1 LNPGKDDETDDAALF
16 RAAIGPVKPLPASA
30 SGHIIPAP
38 AAPSPR
44 RRTTRKFSATADT
57 LSDFG
62 ADTSATE
69 YLANGL
75 SRQTLR
81 KLRRNFWPVA
91 DRIDLHGLNGDNA
104 RRLLQNF
111 LQHAARYG
119 MRCVLII
126 HGKGMNSPD
135 AQGKLRI
142 LSRHWL
148 TQHPQVLAWC
158 EAPLQIGGSGAV
170 LALLKIPEKS

>member
-1 LNPGKDDETDDAALF
+1 MNPGEDEETDDAALF
-16 RAAIGPVKPLPASA
+16 RAVVGPVKPLPASGRIA
-30 SGHIIPAP
+30 PAP
-38 AAPSPR
+38 AAPKPR
-44 RRTTRKFSATADT
+44 RRTTQKSSAVADT

-62 ADTSATE
+62 ADSNATE

-91 DRIDLHGLNGDNA
+91 DRIDLHGLNSDDA
-104 RRLLQNF
+104 RRLLQHF
-111 LQHAARYG
+111 LLQAARHG
-119 MRCVLII
+119 MRCVLVI

-135 AQGKLRI
+135 AQGKLRV

-158 EAPLQIGGSGAV
+158 EAPLQLGGSGAV
-170 LALLKIPEKS
+170 LALLKIPEKI